1 MRWRTF
7 LEAVTKATSPEEKKK
22 ARLRT
27 DLSQEKL
34 FDQMPSFTLGWYQ
47 RMFQSFKR
55 KKSRRFE
62 RKKGAR
68 FNFVPLY
75 GHSNYLYLSDYT
87 YDVELMYLAAFQ
99 GSKKVMKWLG
109 NHSQYWKH
117 KGKFSFPLKER
128 NTDRTRIVPK
138 ATDKVDLQRGTL
150 VRCSSPNEIQRRHR
164 VKYYR
169 PNKYWLSTEQGQ

>member
-47 RMFQSFKR
+47 RVFQSFKR

-99 GSKKVMKWLG
+99 GSKKVMKWLV
-109 NHSQYWKH
+109 SQ
-117 KGKFSFPLKER
+117 GIPLGIILRGLPHEER
-128 NTDRTRIVPK
+128 
-138 ATDKVDLQRGTL
+138 
-150 VRCSSPNEIQRRHR
+150 
-164 VKYYR
+164 
-169 PNKYWLSTEQGQ
+169 

>member
-1 MRWRTF
+1 MAVTGGASKKQRTERRDALEVLPGSAWVLVLKKLDDYDHLGFGLTCRTF

-34 FDQMPSFTLGWYQ
+34 FDQVPSFTLGWYQ

-99 GSKKVMKWLG
+99 GSKKVMKWLV
-109 NHSQYWKH
+109 SQ
-117 KGKFSFPLKER
+117 GIPLGIILRGLPHEER
-128 NTDRTRIVPK
+128 
-138 ATDKVDLQRGTL
+138 
-150 VRCSSPNEIQRRHR
+150 
-164 VKYYR
+164 
-169 PNKYWLSTEQGQ
+169 